1 MSSSKGSPECDS
13 DLVGVILA
21 AGRGVRAYPS
31 TKHMPKALLEVGG
44 KPLIQRNVEILR
56 DQLNISKFY
65 IVIGYLGEQI
75 VGHFGKHSL
84 GVDIQFV
91 EQPVQKGIGD
101 ALMKVEAVL
110 TADRFVVVLA
120 DELYLG
126 SNHSKLISL
135 MTPDHDAVIGFFE
148 ENERNVISKN
158 YTAIV
163 QNSRILSLEEKPKF
177 PETSLMGVGT
187 YLLTKKVFHYLRT
200 TPPSILRGEVE
211 ITDALSNMAQN
222 ENVALCVLEGDYIN
236 VNTVDDANMANYK
249 VHDRQFGDY
258 SVSVVIPA
266 YNEEFTIAKV
276 VEDFKSHSHVD
287 EVLVI
292 DNNSSDQTGERAR
305 QAGARVLVETK
316 QGYGNALQR
325 GMKEASGDI
334 MILTEA
340 DGSFHSKDVSKFL
353 EYLKDCD
360 MVMGTRTTRQM
371 IEQAANMDP
380 LLRWGNIFF
389 GKLIELLWWGQEPR
403 FTDVG
408 CTYRAI
414 WKNSYRKIEPLLSNP
429 GPAFSPEMMIAVL
442 RSRLRVIEIPVSYRQ
457 RLGGDSKHSADFQ
470 AKARTALKM
479 LIATLKHRFGLIK
492 PKQS

>member
-1 MSSSKGSPECDS
+1 MPSKSETAQQQNE
-13 DLVGVILA
+13 LVGVILA

-31 TKHMPKALLEVGG
+31 TNYMPKALLQVGD

-56 DQLNISKFY
+56 DQLQITKMY

-75 VGHFGKHSL
+75 VEHFGRQAL
-84 GVDIQFV
+84 NVDIEFV
-91 EQPVQKGIGD
+91 EQREQRGIGD
-101 ALMKVEAVL
+101 ALMKIESVV
-110 TADRFVVVLA
+110 TADQFVVVLA
-120 DELYLG
+120 DELYLD
-126 SNHSKLISL
+126 SNHDKLLSL
-135 MTPDHDAVIGFFE
+135 MSTDRDGVFCFFDE
-148 ENERNVISKN
+148 SEPSMISKN
-158 YTAIV
+158 YTAEV
-163 QNSRILSLEEKPKF
+163 EGERVLSLEEKPQK
-177 PETSLMGVGT
+177 PQTSLLGVGT
-187 YLLTKKVFHYLRT
+187 YLLNRKVFHYIRE
-200 TPPSILRGEVE
+200 TPPSVLRGEVE
-211 ITDALSNMAQN
+211 ITDALSTMAQN
-222 ENVALCVLEGDYIN
+222 ENIALCKLEGDYIN

-249 VHDRQFGDY
+249 VHDRQFEDY

-266 YNEEFTIAKV
+266 YNEASTIARV
-276 VEDFKSHSHVD
+276 VEDFLSHRQVD

-292 DNNSSDQTGERAR
+292 DNNSSDETGVRAEE
-305 QAGARVLVETK
+305 AGARVVLETK

-325 GMKEASGDI
+325 GMAEASGDI

-340 DGSFHSKDVSKFL
+340 DGSFHSKDVPKFL

-380 LLRWGNIFF
+380 LLRWGNVFF

-414 WKNSYRKIEPLLSNP
+414 WKSSYHKIEPLLSNA

-442 RSRLRVIEIPVSYRQ
+442 RSRLRVIEIPVSYRE
-457 RLGGDSKHSADFQ
+457 RLGGESKHSADFL
-470 AKARTALKM
+470 AKAKTAMKM
-479 LIATLKHRFGLIK
+479 LRATIKHRLGLIK
-492 PKQS
+492 P